1 MDKVLKYL
9 AITITIFS
17 AIMICLNWNNSEVSS
32 AWIVAFTGW
41 ITYTLDLFKK
51 V

>member
-17 AIMICLNWNNSEVSS
+17 AIMICWNWNNNEVS

-41 ITYTLDLFKK
+41 INYTLDHFKK